1 MKQIYR
7 FEQAQ
12 PPVLNERMIQLE
24 IDRRRLRLQT
34 ALLAFSAALLPVVM
48 ILLGFVAFGAY
59 PWIALFCFLHAL
71 VSATGGRVL
80 DVVFTRTGG
89 RLIWQTRL

>member
-71 VSATGGRVL
+71 VSATGGGVL
-80 DVVFTRTGG
+80 AVVFTCKGG